1 MHTIFQNYTVLQR
14 ETPAFFAGANTG
26 RGFIGEYD
34 RIAAEEE
41 NRRVWIIKGGS
52 GTGKSTMMGKI
63 AAEAEETG
71 HRCVR
76 YLCSSDPTS
85 LDAVVL
91 DGQYVI
97 LDGTAPHVREME
109 YPGAVSEILYVG
121 KYWKREKL
129 EEARDEIH
137 RLTQEKRDAY
147 RTGYA
152 ALAAVEKLEGETY
165 RASMG
170 ILDTEK
176 LRHCLDRILKKVPK
190 GERIGG
196 AETCRTWAVSMT
208 GLVRTTGLEQMAQVH
223 WRIEDT
229 CQTMPCFFGILAE
242 VCREQKIPVWLSL
255 HPVNDRIVEAYIPSL
270 SLHLSG
276 AAGGCASDKTICM
289 SRFLQKELP
298 SGKKGEIR
306 LAAKCMAAL
315 LEQAVEHFR
324 KAGECHGALEGI
336 YRDAMD
342 FARMNREMA
351 GTRKQIL
358 KALGED

>member
-1 MHTIFQNYTVLQR
+1 MHTIFQNYTLLQE

-26 RGFIGEYD
+26 RGFQGEYD
-34 RIAAEEE
+34 RIASEEK

-52 GTGKSTMMGKI
+52 GTGKSTLIGKV
-63 AAEAEETG
+63 AAEAEEAG

-76 YLCSSDPTS
+76 YFCSSDPSS

-129 EEARDEIH
+129 EEKRDEII
-137 RLTQEKRDAY
+137 RLNQRKRDAY
-147 RTGYA
+147 RAGYA

-165 RASMG
+165 RTAMG
-170 ILDTEK
+170 ILDKEK
-176 LRHCLDRILKKVPK
+176 LCRCLGRILKGVPK
-190 GERIGG
+190 GERVGG
-196 AETCRTWAVSMT
+196 TDSCRTWAVSMM
-208 GLVRTTGLEQMAQVH
+208 GLARTTGLEKMAEVH

-229 CQTMPCFFGILAE
+229 CQTMPCFFGLLAE
-242 VCREQKIPVWLSL
+242 LCREQRIPVLLSQ

-276 AAGGCASDKTICM
+276 EAGECAPDKTICM
-289 SRFLQKELP
+289 SRFLRKELP
-298 SGKKGEIR
+298 AGKKGEIR
-306 LAAKCMAAL
+306 LAAKCMTAL
-315 LEQAVEHFR
+315 LEQALEHFR
-324 KAGECHGALEGI
+324 EAGEAHGALEGI
-336 YRDAMD
+336 YREAMD
-342 FARMNREMA
+342 FARMNREGA
-351 GTRKQIL
+351 GIRKQIL
-358 KALGED
+358 QTLAEG